1 MPKKKLQDLDQ
12 ENRIWNKMADQ
23 NERLGIS
30 RKDLFDDGA
39 RTSRDSVIQD
49 RGHRQDWPDHMK
61 EHFKAQD
68 SVNQMME
75 DKANAAL
82 DDYEED
88 I

>member
-1 MPKKKLQDLDQ
+1 MPSKKML
-12 ENRIWNKMADQ
+12 ERESRIWNKMADQ
-23 NERLGIS
+23 NEGLGIS
-30 RKDLFDDGA
+30 RKDIFDDGA
-39 RTSRDSVIQD
+39 RTSRDSAIKD
-49 RGHRQDWPDHMK
+49 RGYQQDWPDHMK